1 MPLPE
6 FNAQGDLPIDIY
18 LVTIEEVIERFGSI
32 SPQRELVTKKLV
44 KVLNLAKSTN
54 KLSRF
59 IIFGSYITSKLAP
72 NDVDIILVMAD
83 DFNVMECDEQ
93 TVILFDHRVA
103 QEKLGASV
111 FWVRPSLLILET
123 VNQFVSHWQIKRDK
137 TYRGIVEIIL

>member
-1 MPLPE
+1 M
-6 FNAQGDLPIDIY
+6 
-18 LVTIEEVIERFGSI
+18 VTIEQVIERFASI
-32 SPQRELVTKKLV
+32 SPQRELITKKLV

-83 DFNVMECDEQ
+83 DFNIMECNEQ
-93 TVILFDHRVA
+93 TIVLFDHRVA
-103 QEKLGASV
+103 QEKLGSSV

-123 VNQFVSHWQIKRDK
+123 IDQFISHWQVKRDK
-137 TYRGIVEIIL
+137 THRGIVEIIL